1 MTIEERMV
9 KDGKTINE
17 EKTRVG
23 KTIKGFSK
31 IEMDNPIEMGIIE
44 MKEIDKL
51 GI

>member
-1 MTIEERMV
+1 MTIEVGMV
-9 KDGKTINE
+9 KDGKTIDK
-17 EKTRVG
+17 EKSRVG
-23 KTIKGFSK
+23 ETIKGFSK